1 MAELKQLI
9 EQILSGQLIAKRE
22 EWIDRNAI
30 APLVDELKSNSLGL
44 ARQAAD
50 AIVAMSPEAESIRFL
65 MLQGSDVL
73 KQERIQRRLLVL
85 AIRLAQRQ
93 PESFLPLLQDES
105 AEVRL
110 SVAEALWEAGVA
122 RSEALVSIVE
132 SLDDEQCAK
141 PALLSVRRHLHTS
154 MPLTRVWA
162 AYALWKIEGTSAEA
176 VATLACIL
184 RDDSD
189 KDTPS
194 ARVLAAQLLEEIG
207 IPAKQAASALRF
219 ATLSRKLHI
228 REAATQALASL
239 DCKE

>member
-9 EQILSGQLIAKRE
+9 EQILSGQLIAKRD

-50 AIVAMSPEAESIRFL
+50 AIVAMSLEAESIRFL

-73 KQERIQRRLLVL
+73 KHERIQRRLLVL

-93 PESFLPLLQDES
+93 PESFIPLLQDES

-132 SLDDEQCAK
+132 SLDDEQCAG
-141 PALLSVRRHLHTS
+141 AAMLSVRRHLHTS

-189 KDTPS
+189 NGSSSP
-194 ARVLAAQLLEEIG
+194 RLLAAQLLSKIG
-207 IPAKQAASALRF
+207 APDESAASALRF
-219 ATLSRKLHI
+219 ATLSRELRI